1 MSRTLI
7 ENGRIID
14 PASGVD
20 RAANLLI
27 EDKKIAGIDVPRAA
41 DMECIDASGLIVSPG
56 LIDLNTQLR
65 EPGHEEDETIAAG
78 AAAAIAGGFT
88 TIACLP
94 NTDPPID
101 TPAGVEFV
109 RQKAAKAKLC
119 NVYVIGCVSKNRE
132 GKELAEIGALCDVGA
147 VAFTDAPRSLMHTE
161 LLYRALQYCLM
172 FDVPIFNHP
181 EMLDLSRDGVMH
193 EGLVSLVLGLGAM
206 PAEAEDLMT
215 ARDLRLAESTGG
227 RLHLLNVSTAGSVE
241 LLGRAK
247 GRGVSVT
254 AGICPQNFTLT
265 DERMRAFD
273 TSCKLNPPL
282 RSQDHVDA
290 CIEGLKSGAIDVI
303 CSGHAPRAAEKKM
316 LQFDHAPFG
325 MTSLETTLSLV
336 IRQLIEPGQLSW
348 LQALAC
354 LTVNPARILRLN
366 KGTLAVGADADITLI
381 DPAARWTASRGSF
394 RSQSSSTP
402 FLGETMHGKVVSV
415 FVLGKEKLL
424 APH

>member
-7 ENGRIID
+7 QNGRIID
-14 PASGVD
+14 PASGTD
-20 RAANLLI
+20 RVGSLLM
-27 EDKKIAGIDVPRAA
+27 DGRKIAGFDVPPA
-41 DMECIDASGLIVSPG
+41 DDMHCIDATGLIVAPG

-109 RQKAAKAKLC
+109 RQKASKAELC
-119 NVYVIGCVSKNRE
+119 NVYVLGCVSKNRE
-132 GKELAEIGALCDVGA
+132 GQELAEIGALCDVGA
-147 VAFTDAPRSLMHTE
+147 VAFTDAPRSLMRTE

-172 FDVPIFNHP
+172 FDTPIFNHP
-181 EMLDLSRDGVMH
+181 EMLDLSHDGVMH

-227 RLHLLNVSTAGSVE
+227 RLHLMNVSTAGSVE
-241 LLGRAK
+241 LLTRAK
-247 GRGVSVT
+247 GRGVSAT
-254 AGICPQNFTLT
+254 AAICPQHFTLT

-273 TSCKLNPPL
+273 TSCKVNPPL
-282 RSQDHVDA
+282 RSQEHLEA
-290 CIEGLKSGAIDVI
+290 CIDGLKTGAIDAI
-303 CSGHAPRAAEKKM
+303 CSGHSPRAAEKKM
-316 LQFDHAPFG
+316 LQFDDAPFG

-336 IRQLIEPGQLSW
+336 IRQLIEPGHLSW
-348 LQALAC
+348 LEALAC
-354 LTVNPARILRLN
+354 LTIKPAQILKLN
-366 KGTLAVGADADITLI
+366 KGTLAEGADADITLI
-381 DPAARWTASRGSF
+381 DPQARWEVSRQTL
-394 RSQSSSTP
+394 RSQSCNTP
-402 FLGETMHGKVVSV
+402 FMGDTMHGKVTSV
-415 FVLGKEKLL
+415 FVLGKERL
-424 APH
+424 AK